1 MTLPSLPDDAAD
13 TVQSLRQTLAQREHE
28 LASARQDVEDLMRM
42 VSHDLR
48 APLRHVLAYSGLL
61 REMLISGEDA
71 APAIATLERSSR
83 QLGEMLDAIV
93 ELARLARAP
102 LQPVLTPGMLL
113 VEEAR
118 RGLQGQVPQAD
129 LARPVE
135 WQIASDLPALPGDA
149 ALLRLALRQLLANAL
164 KFSRQAPE
172 PRIEVGCLP
181 AHDGFVGLYVR
192 DNGLGFDP
200 AQASR
205 LFQPFARLHGPR
217 FEGLG
222 TGLAQVRQIV
232 RRHGG
237 DVRVEGVAG
246 QGCTV
251 SMTLPLQAVSA

>member
-1 MTLPSLPDDAAD
+1 MSASPSPAHADDVTA
-13 TVQSLRQTLAQREHE
+13 LRALLARREQE
-28 LASARQDVEDLMRM
+28 LATARQDAEDFMRM

-48 APLRHVLAYSGLL
+48 APLRHVLAYSSLL
-61 REMLISGEDA
+61 REMLSGGEDP
-71 APAIATLERSSR
+71 APALATLERSSR
-83 QLGEMLDAIV
+83 QLGDMLDAVV

-102 LQPVLTPGMLL
+102 LQPVHTPGALL

-118 RGLQGQVPQAD
+118 RGLQGQVPDAD

-135 WQIASDLPALPGDA
+135 WRIAPDLPALPGDA
-149 ALLRLALRQLLANAL
+149 TQLRQALRLLLANAL
-164 KFSRQAPE
+164 KFTRHVPE
-172 PRIEVGCLP
+172 ARIEVGAAP
-181 AHDGFVGLYVR
+181 VEGAGVQLYVR
-192 DNGLGFDP
+192 DNGAGFDP

-237 DVRVEGVAG
+237 QVHAEGAPG

-251 SMTLPLQAVSA
+251 TVTLPAVLAGR